1 LNEKEQQDQ
10 WDSLLSRITAL
21 EAANR
26 NLAQLVA
33 AMGVEAASKLDGR
46 YDESERKFKIVGDKV
61 IAVEQLAL
69 VTSDKFQAS
78 KELTM
83 NRLAGL
89 EAVVDEMSRAY
100 MGFNQPQPQTSQPE
114 QPQVS
119 PERFAIGSPTGLQP
133 NQNGGTLPS
142 AAPPAGVFNQQTA
155 DFGTAPAN
163 VTSKPEA
170 MTLAP

>member
-1 LNEKEQQDQ
+1 
-10 WDSLLSRITAL
+10 
-21 EAANR
+21 
-26 NLAQLVA
+26 
-33 AMGVEAASKLDGR
+33 
-46 YDESERKFKIVGDKV
+46 
-61 IAVEQLAL
+61 
-69 VTSDKFQAS
+69 
-78 KELTM
+78 M

-89 EAVVDEMSRAY
+89 EAVVDEVSRAY

-119 PERFAIGSPTGLQP
+119 PERFAIGLPIGLQP

-170 MTLAP
+170 RTLAPEFAGAKSFQESSPTYFEGHSQMFSFQAGGPHGPQQVPAVGRDVRAPGTSTLS